1 MTGIPK
7 VLYGIATEYWLTS
20 TSYNPHY
27 RIYKS
32 KKIAEKNANKIKEKY
47 SKYGMISLI
56 MKGHFESPEI
66 IESVCKEC
74 SRNIKTYIDNI
85 SKEQ

>member
-7 VLYGIATEYWLTS
+7 VLYGVATEHWLTS

-32 KKIAEKNANKIKEKY
+32 KKDCRKK
-47 SKYGMISLI
+47 
-56 MKGHFESPEI
+56 
-66 IESVCKEC
+66 C
-74 SRNIKTYIDNI
+74 
-85 SKEQ
+85 

>member
-7 VLYGIATEYWLTS
+7 ALYGVATEYWLTR

-32 KKIAEKNANKIKEKY
+32 RKIAEKNAKNMKEKY
-47 SKYGMISLI
+47 LKYGMIGVASLI
-56 MKGHFESPEI
+56 KVVEYRLVEN
-66 IESVCKEC
+66 EDK
-74 SRNIKTYIDNI
+74 
-85 SKEQ
+85 Q

>member
-7 VLYGIATEYWLTS
+7 TLYGVATKYWLTS

-32 KKIAEKNANKIKEKY
+32 KKIAEKNAKNIKEKY
-47 SKYGMISLI
+47 LKLGMISI
-56 MKGHFESPEI
+56 T
-66 IESVCKEC
+66 
-74 SRNIKTYIDNI
+74 NTIKVVEYRLVEDKDN
-85 SKEQ
+85 K

>member
-7 VLYGIATEYWLTS
+7 VLYGVATEYWLTS

-47 SKYGMISLI
+47 LKYGMIGI
-56 MKGHFESPEI
+56 ANTIKV
-66 IESVCKEC
+66 IEYKLVEDK
-74 SRNIKTYIDNI
+74 DN
-85 SKEQ
+85 K